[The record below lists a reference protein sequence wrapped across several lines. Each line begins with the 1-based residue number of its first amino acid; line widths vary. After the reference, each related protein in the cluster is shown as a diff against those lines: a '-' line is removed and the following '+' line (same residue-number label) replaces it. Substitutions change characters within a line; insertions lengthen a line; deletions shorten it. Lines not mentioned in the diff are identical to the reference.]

1 MIFILTHLAVK
12 KVRARIQTLAG
23 APKNGALCQVLS
35 ALSTHFS
42 FMSKNCVNFDIN
54 NKPIEVIDMSYSPD
68 KPHNYL
74 PPLPPEAD
82 IETPAVLKA
91 AIRANRALAEL
102 KGKSESLPNPAI
114 LVNSIVLQEAKSSS
128 EIENIVT
135 TNDKLFTALSAE
147 DSSVDPQTKE
157 VLRYRQAIWKG
168 VERLAGGEPLSTRL
182 FIELMQTIK
191 ETDEEIRTDS
201 GTVIANP
208 NTRKIIYW
216 PPEGQDLIRNLL
228 VNLEHYIRVDDG
240 VDPLIKMA
248 VSHYQFEAIHPFE
261 DGNGRTGRLINILYL
276 IDKGLLNQPVLYLSD
291 AIISQKKE
299 YYRLLRGVTESG
311 EWEPWILFMLEAVES
326 TSWKTMERIKQIIT
340 LLNETL
346 KLAREKLPARVYSK
360 ELVELLF
367 EQPYCKV
374 KHLVDRGIAKRQTAA
389 DYLRELEK
397 AGILKSKQVGREN
410 LFLNVG
416 LYELLV

>member
-1 MIFILTHLAVK
+1 ML
-12 KVRARIQTLAG
+12 
-23 APKNGALCQVLS
+23 
-35 ALSTHFS
+35 
-42 FMSKNCVNFDIN
+42 
-54 NKPIEVIDMSYSPD
+54 YSPD

-82 IETPAVLKA
+82 IETPIVLKA
-91 AIRANRALAEL
+91 AIAANRALAEL
-102 KGKSESLPNPAI
+102 KGKSENLPNPAM

-157 VLRYRQAIWKG
+157 VLRYRQALWKG
-168 VERLAGGEPLSTRL
+168 AGRLAGGEPLTTGL

-191 ETDEEIRTDS
+191 ETDDGIRSGT

-208 NTRKIIYW
+208 NTKKIIYW
-216 PPEGQDLIRNLL
+216 PPEGQELIRNLL
-228 VNLEHYIRVDDG
+228 VNLEHYIREDDG

-248 VSHYQFEAIHPFE
+248 VAHYQFEAIHPFE

-276 IDKGLLNQPVLYLSD
+276 LDKGLLHQPVLYLSD
-291 AIISQKKE
+291 AIINQKQH
-299 YYRLLRGVTESG
+299 YYQLLRGVTENG
-311 EWEPWILFMLEAVES
+311 EWEPWIMFMLDAVNS
-326 TSWKTMERIKQIIT
+326 TSHNTMERIVQILG
-340 LLNETL
+340 LLEETL
-346 KLAREKLPARVYSK
+346 DIARKKLPARVYSK
-360 ELVELLF
+360 ELIELLF

-389 DYLRELEK
+389 EYLRELEQ
-397 AGILKSKQVGREN
+397 AGILRSKQAGREN
-410 LFLNVG
+410 LFLNIG
-416 LYELLV
+416 LYELLLK

>member
-1 MIFILTHLAVK
+1 
-12 KVRARIQTLAG
+12 
-23 APKNGALCQVLS
+23 
-35 ALSTHFS
+35 
-42 FMSKNCVNFDIN
+42 
-54 NKPIEVIDMSYSPD
+54 MSYSPD

-82 IETPAVLKA
+82 IETSAVLKA
-91 AIRANRALAEL
+91 AIGANRALAEL
-102 KGKSESLPNPAI
+102 KGKSETLPNPAM

-135 TNDKLFTALSAE
+135 TNDKLFTALSAV

-157 VLRYRQAIWKG
+157 VLRYRQALWKG
-168 VERLAGGEPLSTRL
+168 VSWLADGEPLSTDL

-191 ETDEEIRTDS
+191 ETDDGIRS
-201 GTVIANP
+201 IAGTVIANP
-208 NTRKIIYW
+208 KTRKIIYW
-216 PPEGQDLIRNLL
+216 PPEGEELIRNLL
-228 VNLEHYIRVDDG
+228 INLEHYIQADYEM
-240 VDPLIKMA
+240 DPLIKMA
-248 VSHYQFEAIHPFE
+248 VAHYQFEAIHPFE

-291 AIISQKKE
+291 AIIRQKQE
-299 YYRLLRGVTESG
+299 YYRLLRGVTENG

-326 TSWKTMERIKQIIT
+326 TSRQTMERIGQIIT

-346 KLAREKLPARVYSK
+346 ELAREKLPDRVYSK
-360 ELVELLF
+360 ELIELLF

-389 DYLRELEK
+389 EYLRELEE

>member
-1 MIFILTHLAVK
+1 
-12 KVRARIQTLAG
+12 
-23 APKNGALCQVLS
+23 
-35 ALSTHFS
+35 
-42 FMSKNCVNFDIN
+42 MSKSYVNFDTFQ
-54 NKPIEVIDMSYSPD
+54 KPIEIIDMSYSPD

-82 IETPAVLKA
+82 IETSAVLKA
-91 AIRANRALAEL
+91 AIVANRALAEL
-102 KGKSESLPNPAI
+102 KGKSETLPNPAM

-157 VLRYRQAIWKG
+157 VLRYRQALWKG
-168 VERLAGGEPLSTRL
+168 VSWLADGEPLSTEL

-191 ETDEEIRTDS
+191 ETDDGIRS
-201 GTVIANP
+201 IAGTVIANP

-216 PPEGQDLIRNLL
+216 PPEGEELIRNLL
-228 VNLEHYIRVDDG
+228 INLEHYIQADYEM
-240 VDPLIKMA
+240 DPLIKMA
-248 VSHYQFEAIHPFE
+248 VAHYQFEAIHPFE

-291 AIISQKKE
+291 AIIRQKQE
-299 YYRLLRGVTESG
+299 YYRLLRGVTENG

-326 TSWKTMERIKQIIT
+326 TSRQTMERIGQIIT

-346 KLAREKLPARVYSK
+346 ELAREKLPDRVYSK
-360 ELVELLF
+360 ELIELLF

-389 DYLRELEK
+389 EYLRELEE

>member
-1 MIFILTHLAVK
+1 
-12 KVRARIQTLAG
+12 
-23 APKNGALCQVLS
+23 
-35 ALSTHFS
+35 
-42 FMSKNCVNFDIN
+42 
-54 NKPIEVIDMSYSPD
+54 MSYSPD
-68 KPHNYL
+68 KPHIYL
-74 PPLPPEAD
+74 PPLPPEVD
-82 IETPAVLKA
+82 IETPAVLKS
-91 AIRANRALAEL
+91 AIGANRALAEL
-102 KGKSESLPNPAI
+102 KGKSESLPNPAM

-157 VLRYRQAIWKG
+157 VLRYRQALWKG
-168 VERLAGGEPLSTRL
+168 VGRLKENSLSTDL
-182 FIELMQTIK
+182 FIDLMQTIK
-191 ETDEEIRTDS
+191 ETNEGVRSDA

-216 PPEGQDLIRNLL
+216 PPEGEELIRNLL
-228 VNLEHYIRVDDG
+228 VNLEHYIHADDG

-248 VSHYQFEAIHPFE
+248 VAHYQFEAIHPFE

-276 IDKGLLNQPVLYLSD
+276 MEKELLNQPVLYLSD
-291 AIISQKKE
+291 AIISQKQA
-299 YYRLLRGVTESG
+299 YYRLLRGVTEKG
-311 EWEPWILFMLEAVES
+311 DWEPWILFMLDAVES
-326 TSWKTMERIKQIIT
+326 TSRQTMERIGQIIN

-346 KLAREKLPARVYSK
+346 EHARETLPDRVYSK
-360 ELVELLF
+360 ELIELLF

-389 DYLRELEK
+389 DYLRELED

-416 LYELLV
+416 LYELLL